1 MAQRLVLTSLSFW
14 VDGHLNSKDL
24 YADFLAQQCPKQAGL
39 VAHYALDIAGQMQQ
53 VWLKKAG
60 QRHGM
65 GRYRI
70 MAAIAWLT
78 RMPALKPV
86 PNLGG
91 QAAISTEVQ
100 RLQSLGAAGV
110 RVPQVLASGA
120 DGFLMSHLG
129 VSGQHTPS
137 LAEELENATQAG
149 QLERGLALW
158 QEGLDFLA
166 SVHARGQCLSQAFAR
181 NIVRC
186 ADGVLGAVDFEDDP
200 SAALPLPLCQLR
212 DVLAYAHSTALY
224 LQDAGALPQAQQA
237 WQNWLAA
244 PANSPAL
251 QAAVQQTLARMAWLR
266 HLPADRSWGRD
277 AQRLRAAYVLLQKPI

>member
-1 MAQRLVLTSLSFW
+1 MLTSLSFW
-14 VDGHLNSKDL
+14 VGRHLNNTDW
-24 YADFLAQQCPKQAGL
+24 YADFLARQCPQQAGL
-39 VAHYALDIAGQMQQ
+39 VAHYALPMADGGQQQ

-65 GRYRI
+65 GRYRL
-70 MAAIAWLT
+70 MAVIAWLA

-91 QAAISTEVQ
+91 NTAIATEVQ
-100 RLQSLGAAGV
+100 RLQTLCAAGV
-110 RVPQVLASGA
+110 RVPQVLASQA

-129 VSGQHTPS
+129 VIGQHAPS
-137 LAEELENATQAG
+137 LADEIASATGAG
-149 QLERGLALW
+149 QIERSLALW
-158 QEGLDFLA
+158 QEGWDFLT

-200 SAALPLPLCQLR
+200 SAALPLSLCQLR
-212 DVLAYAHSTALY
+212 DVLAYSHSTALY
-224 LQDAGALPQAQQA
+224 LQDVGAMAQARQV

-244 PANSPAL
+244 AASTPTL
-251 QAAVQQTLARMAWLR
+251 QADVAHTTARMAWLR

-277 AQRLRAAYVLLQKPI
+277 AQRLRAAYALLQD